1 MATER
6 REREVIPAEICDA
19 AAAHL
24 PPPTTV
30 VQPPIWVIF
39 PSGRGRGRQVGLSL
53 CIHSGHHLLH
63 GNPFSPAALR
73 VGMHG
78 GDQLFG
84 MSFVT
89 TQTQSLTCKSE
100 TKDNYTLQ
108 GFWITI
114 LLRPVR
120 KQSSDLLP
128 HNSFL
133 LQSQNQ
139 SSLQTACQFV
149 QQKEHAE
156 K

>member
-1 MATER
+1 M
-6 REREVIPAEICDA
+6 PPP
-19 AAAHL
+19 

-53 CIHSGHHLLH
+53 CIHSGKRGRAGHHLLH
-63 GNPFSPAALR
+63 GNPFSPTALR

-89 TQTQSLTCKSE
+89 TQSHSQSAKLT
-100 TKDNYTLQ
+100 TTFQ